1 MTIESI
7 LFVVLGVAGVG
18 WIVFGLSR
26 KPDLVG
32 RNEAVRRMLDKQ

>member
-7 LFVVLGVAGVG
+7 LCVVLGVAGVG

-26 KPDLVG
+26 KPEIVG